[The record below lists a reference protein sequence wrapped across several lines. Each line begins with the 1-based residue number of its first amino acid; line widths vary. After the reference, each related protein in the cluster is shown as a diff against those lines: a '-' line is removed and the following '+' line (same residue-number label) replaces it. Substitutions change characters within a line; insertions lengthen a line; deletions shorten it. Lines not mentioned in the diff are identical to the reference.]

1 MNIIIY
7 YINLDGRKDKKN
19 HAEALLTDQPF
30 SFMRVPAIS
39 YLDLNNLTS
48 FYLYKKITTAVKSS
62 HLRAC
67 ENLLFSENE
76 FALILEDDF
85 KFRSN
90 RIEKNLK
97 FAVSEMKRKN
107 INFLQMGFLKFGE
120 ARKDLPIVKKLFFTI
135 FEFSLFILSYVRN
148 PISSIVIG
156 NIRWGAQAYLID
168 RHAAK
173 ELIEKLDK
181 YNEDPI
187 DLAYKKLSKGQPI
200 NSIKMARLKRNIIWQ
215 NQTFRSDSQNIDF

>member
-1 MNIIIY
+1 MNLIIY
-7 YINLDGRKDKKN
+7 YINLNGRKDKKD
-19 HAEALLTDQPF
+19 HAEALLSGHSF
-30 SFMRVPAIS
+30 SFTRVPAIS

-48 FYLYKKITTAVKSS
+48 FYLYKKITTAVKAS

-67 ENLLFSENE
+67 ENLLSSEYE

-85 KFRSN
+85 KFRSD

-120 ARKDLPIVKKLFFTI
+120 ARKDLPIIKKLFFAT
-135 FEFSLFILSYVRN
+135 FELLLSIYSYVRN
-148 PISSIVIG
+148 PFSSLVMS

-168 RHAAK
+168 RLGAK
-173 ELIEKLDK
+173 ELMEKLDK

-187 DLAYKKLSKGQPI
+187 DLAYRKLSKGQPI
-200 NSIKMARLKRNIIWQ
+200 NSINMARLKRNIIWQ
-215 NQTFRSDSQNIDF
+215 NQTFRSDSQNIDS